1 MQVDL
6 KISQCPS
13 FPCAPSYV
21 TLRMNLSHEQV
32 IIKNINWEFGR
43 GYRYITKQRSKTH
56 TLLCL
61 CTNKKKKWEMI
72 LLKPIKYNFS
82 NFIIIFFFKREDVT
96 GGSKRERNS
105 YPKVTFS
112 LISFIFQ
119 FITNMI

>member
-43 GYRYITKQRSKTH
+43 GYRYITKQQQNTY
-56 TLLCL
+56 T
-61 CTNKKKKWEMI
+61 
-72 LLKPIKYNFS
+72 
-82 NFIIIFFFKREDVT
+82 
-96 GGSKRERNS
+96 
-105 YPKVTFS
+105 S
-112 LISFIFQ
+112 LPLH
-119 FITNMI
+119 